1 MKDLPVLQ
9 AICCGPDVPPLD
21 PVAAQQLA
29 HTFKAL
35 SDPTRV
41 AILSR
46 LASGEKCCVCDLTD
60 AFDLAQPTVSHHL
73 RVLRDAGLVDAE
85 RRGTYAYYWVVP
97 EAMERLRD
105 VFAPAIVTATA

>member
-1 MKDLPVLQ
+1 MLQ
-9 AICCGPDVPPLD
+9 AICCGPDVPALD
-21 PVAAQQLA
+21 PDAAQQLA
-29 HTFKAL
+29 DTFKAL

-46 LASGEKCCVCDLTD
+46 LASGEQCCVCDLTD

-85 RRGTYAYYWVVP
+85 RRGTYSYYWVVP
-97 EAMERLRD
+97 EAIEQLRD
-105 VFAPAIVTATA
+105 VFAPTIAAATA